1 MDDLQLARLE
11 ETEALADVDI
21 YLRVAARADD
31 EFALFLRVERVLLGE
46 VCLDGVCLLERGV
59 DEVHFGIAL
68 VEVLFHDGIVRA
80 AEDQVFDL
88 FAREN
93 VVDLR
98 TDLGV
103 NVVLVEVAAVNECR
117 EQGRAL
123 ADDLALGITL
133 MDELGVLAG
142 GNSELR
148 RDEADALEML
158 AQDVFGSFFHDAD
171 DLVVE
176 AGAQAVGHGGD
187 GVAGDGSAFDA
198 VVTKKAEHIA
208 A

>member
-1 MDDLQLARLE
+1 MQKVHQTAQKSGKSCDFPLFISIWIDLDVDDLQLARLE

-148 RDEADALEML
+148 RDEADAL
-158 AQDVFGSFFHDAD
+158 
-171 DLVVE
+171 
-176 AGAQAVGHGGD
+176 AGR
-187 GVAGDGSAFDA
+187 
-198 VVTKKAEHIA
+198 IWRLPPRC
-208 A
+208 

>member
-1 MDDLQLARLE
+1 MQKVHQTAQKSGKSCDFPLFISIWTNLDVDDLQLARLE

-98 TDLGV
+98 TNLGV

-148 RDEADALEML
+148 RDEADA
-158 AQDVFGSFFHDAD
+158 
-171 DLVVE
+171 
-176 AGAQAVGHGGD
+176 
-187 GVAGDGSAFDA
+187 
-198 VVTKKAEHIA
+198 
-208 A
+208 

>member
-1 MDDLQLARLE
+1 M
-11 ETEALADVDI
+11 
-21 YLRVAARADD
+21 
-31 EFALFLRVERVLLGE
+31 
-46 VCLDGVCLLERGV
+46 
-59 DEVHFGIAL
+59 
-68 VEVLFHDGIVRA
+68 EVLFHDGIVRA

-133 MDELGVLAG
+133 MDELGVLAEATV
-142 GNSELR
+142 NSVAMRPTLLR
-148 RDEADALEML
+148 CSRRTYLAASSTML
-158 AQDVFGSFFHDAD
+158 TI
-171 DLVVE
+171 L
-176 AGAQAVGHGGD
+176 
-187 GVAGDGSAFDA
+187 
-198 VVTKKAEHIA
+198 
-208 A
+208 

>member
-1 MDDLQLARLE
+1 MQKVHQTAQKSGKPCDFPLFISIWTNLDVDDLQITRLE

-31 EFALFLRVERVLLGE
+31 EFTLFLRVERVLLGE

-98 TDLGV
+98 TDFGV

-148 RDEADALEML
+148 RDEDAR
-158 AQDVFGSFFHDAD
+158 
-171 DLVVE
+171 
-176 AGAQAVGHGGD
+176 AGRIWQLLPRC
-187 GVAGDGSAFDA
+187 
-198 VVTKKAEHIA
+198 
-208 A
+208 

>member
-31 EFALFLRVERVLLGE
+31 EFTLFLRVERVLLGE

-103 NVVLVEVAAVNECR
+103 NVVLVEVAAVNKCR

-148 RDEADALEML
+148 RDEADAR
-158 AQDVFGSFFHDAD
+158 
-171 DLVVE
+171 
-176 AGAQAVGHGGD
+176 AGRIWQLLPRC
-187 GVAGDGSAFDA
+187 
-198 VVTKKAEHIA
+198 
-208 A
+208 